1 MTGITIADRIDYV
14 AIRDRSTLRKTYM
27 PVVMVGVKRRWL
39 HRGFFRAED
48 AVAYGGRV
56 KLRLAKWV
64 EMEGT
69 VA

>member
-14 AIRDRSTLRKTYM
+14 TIRDRSTLRKTYM
-27 PVVMVGVKRRWL
+27 PVVMVGFKRRWL
-39 HRGFFRAED
+39 HRGFFRAAD
-48 AVAYGGRV
+48 AKLYGQRV
-56 KLRLAKWV
+56 KLRLAKWA